1 MRECDQCT
9 HWLKTVQ
16 ISSLWLNIFPT
27 LTPLPDLGYFHSS
40 PGFLQQSPHSG
51 LSASSLI

>member
-27 LTPLPDLGYFHSS
+27 LIPLPDLGHLHSS
-40 PGFLQQSPHSG
+40 PVFLQQSPHSG